1 MTQRRS
7 GPAVN
12 RRNLGAELR
21 RLRVAAGLKGDPVAR
36 HLGCSVTRV
45 SRIESGH
52 QGAVA
57 KPADVQKMCELY
69 GVTDERQVDM
79 LLDML
84 SSSQQIGWWEAYE
97 DVLPSGLEVL
107 VGLEAD
113 ARAKRSWEPL
123 LLHGLLQT
131 PEYAR
136 AVLVAW
142 NSHAPGDIDALVEVR
157 RKRQDVITREES
169 PLELWAV
176 LDEGTIRRPVTTPE
190 IMRGQLSHLIELG
203 SLPNVH
209 IQILP
214 WTKGGHPGLGG
225 SFSILE
231 FEEDNPIVYVES
243 LAGNLHLE
251 KRPVIRR
258 FTTMFQLLGAM
269 ALPLD
274 ESTAFLKNAA
284 KELQ

>member
-1 MTQRRS
+1 
-7 GPAVN
+7 VN

-21 RLRVAAGLKGDPVAR
+21 RLRIAADLRGEDVAK
-36 HLGCSVTRV
+36 HLECSATRV

-57 KPADVQKMCELY
+57 KADDVRKMCELY
-69 GVTDERQVDM
+69 GVTDDRQVEM

-84 SSSQQIGWWEAYE
+84 SNSHQIGWWEAYD

-113 ARAKRSWEPL
+113 ARAKRAWEPL

-131 PEYAR
+131 PDYAR
-136 AVLVAW
+136 AVLIAW
-142 NSHAPGDIDALVEVR
+142 AAHAPGDIDALVEVR
-157 RKRQDVITREES
+157 GKRQDVLTREEN

-176 LDEGTIRRPVTTPE
+176 LDEGTIRRLVTTPE
-190 IMRGQLSHLIELG
+190 VMRGQLNHLIELAE
-203 SLPNVH
+203 LPNVH
-209 IQILP
+209 IQVLP
-214 WTKGGHPGLGG
+214 WDKGGHPGLGG
-225 SFSILE
+225 SFSLLE

-251 KRPVIRR
+251 KRQVVRR

-274 ESTAFLKNAA
+274 ESTAFLRNAA